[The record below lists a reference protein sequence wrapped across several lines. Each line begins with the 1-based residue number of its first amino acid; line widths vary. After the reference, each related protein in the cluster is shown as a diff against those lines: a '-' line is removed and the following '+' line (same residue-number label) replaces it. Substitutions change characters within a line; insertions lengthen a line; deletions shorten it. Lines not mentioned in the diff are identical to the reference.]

1 MGRGGDGL
9 KRGGRAQAAQ
19 ARTRGCCQGLGEGMG
34 QGGQEDRLAEADAA
48 ARVRAPTEEVGG
60 GEDLLLALSEQ
71 EDEQGLREAVR
82 QRGGVR
88 VRRDDKA
95 YGEAPGPCLRISKQ
109 FLRDCLK
116 SL

>member
-1 MGRGGDGL
+1 
-9 KRGGRAQAAQ
+9 
-19 ARTRGCCQGLGEGMG
+19 MG

-109 FLRDCLK
+109 FRKGNSPKFVGTEFLEVHQRK
-116 SL
+116 F